1 MTQRYLEQQL
11 SQSPG
16 SVLIISE
23 NAPGGGHTVLAPL
36 PETFGF
42 TVGSEFSAPFD
53 TGISSGI
60 VQKALAIGSIS
71 QKIGLR
77 MKKMYSNPEPTEIS
91 FDLEFNAF
99 YSAADE
105 VVVPVIKLAALSL
118 GRSMDKLNERT
129 AETIRSVAQT
139 AGNVGNLIADKTD
152 DQLSDDATTGNIIK
166 RLANLIGLIE
176 GPNTQT
182 IMFGNLYTMTDCYI
196 TSMSPQFSNVLD
208 KNGLP
213 MSATCS
219 ITVTLE
225 QYPIAD
231 DVVGW
236 FHDASVDVN
245 RGAGGFTASPSG
257 SVTLGDYV
265 D

>member
-1 MTQRYLEQQL
+1 MTQRFLEQQM
-11 SQSPG
+11 SQAPG
-16 SVLIISE
+16 SIIIIKE
-23 NAPGGGHTVLAPL
+23 NAGGDGHMVLAPL

-77 MKKMYSNPEPTEIS
+77 MKKMYANPEPTEIS
-91 FDLEFNAF
+91 FDLEFQAY
-99 YSAADE
+99 YSASDE
-105 VVVPVIKLAALSL
+105 VVIPIIKLAAMSL
-118 GRSMDKLNERT
+118 GRSMTDLDARAAAILNKVSQSFGGGGGGLMSIIVAGQEANTGGIVER
-129 AETIRSVAQT
+129 I
-139 AGNVGNLIADKTD
+139 
-152 DQLSDDATTGNIIK
+152 
-166 RLANLIGLIE
+166 ANLIGLIE

-182 IMFGNLYTMTDCYI
+182 IMFGNLYTMTNCYI

-208 KNGLP
+208 KDGFP

-225 QYPIAD
+225 QYPIAN
-231 DVVGW
+231 DVIEW
-236 FHDASVDVN
+236 FDNSSVTIN
-245 RGAGGFTASPSG
+245 PGGSFDPTPG
-257 SVTLGDYV
+257 GPTLGDPSNAQ
-265 D
+265 

>member
-1 MTQRYLEQQL
+1 MTQRFLEQQM
-11 SQSPG
+11 SQAPG
-16 SVLIISE
+16 SIIIIKE
-23 NAPGGGHTVLAPL
+23 NAGVEGHTVLAPL

-42 TVGSEFSAPFD
+42 TVGSEFSSPFD
-53 TGISSGI
+53 TGISSGV
-60 VQKALAIGSIS
+60 VQKALAISSIS

-77 MKKMYSNPEPTEIS
+77 MKKMYANPEPTEIS
-91 FDLEFNAF
+91 FDLEFQAY
-99 YSAADE
+99 YSASDE
-105 VVVPVIKLAALSL
+105 VVVPVIKLAAMSL
-118 GRSMDKLNERT
+118 GRTLTNLNDRA
-129 AETIRSVAQT
+129 AEVIRKVGQT
-139 AGNVGNLIADKTD
+139 AGSVGDFVSSTSEGHLDEEAN
-152 DQLSDDATTGNIIK
+152 TGGIVK
-166 RLANLIGLIE
+166 RIANLIGLIE

-231 DVVGW
+231 DVIGW
-236 FHDASVDVN
+236 FDNSSVTINPGGSFDA
-245 RGAGGFTASPSG
+245 RPSEG
-257 SVTLGDYV
+257 RTLGDSL
-265 D
+265 